1 MPQHGGHRGRGPW
14 CALALLALAPMV
26 TAGDGGPP
34 ECAEQAVSADGMLEL
49 LPKKPLREWAR
60 VKWKKLDAGSYQ
72 VILGAQ
78 RNKPASIRQSPFSG
92 RAVFQEEPLSLRISP
107 VHAADAGL
115 YEAEFEDADGGVRTH
130 CFRVWVWEP
139 LQPPHVDTFVL
150 PEARGWCNLSL
161 LCTAPWAS
169 FASYSWSCS
178 GDAAGALEKGARL
191 YRRVHRDADPTVCY
205 CNVSN
210 AVSWSTANTSIS
222 AACRAAAA
230 GLSSIAPGWA
240 VTVAVAVA
248 VPVLA
253 IAVAFVITFC
263 WRRKRRKDPP
273 GGDIEQAL
281 TVYEEVGKAR
291 TGQDPSATRNEAA
304 SGENT
309 IYAVI
314 CKAQGPKLPQDP
326 EITTIYSSLQPARK
340 SPSLRRKRLDPA
352 LISTAYVEAT
362 GCPRRPPSQIVPPAP
377 TRHHLP

>member
-1 MPQHGGHRGRGPW
+1 MPQHGGHRGGGPW

-78 RNKPASIRQSPFSG
+78 RNKPASIRQSLFSG

-139 LQPPHVDTFVL
+139 LQPPHVDAFVL

-230 GLSSIAPGWA
+230 G
-240 VTVAVAVA
+240 
-248 VPVLA
+248 
-253 IAVAFVITFC
+253 
-263 WRRKRRKDPP
+263 
-273 GGDIEQAL
+273 DIEQAL

-326 EITTIYSSLQPARK
+326 EITTIYSSLQPTRK

-352 LISTAYVEAT
+352 LVSTAYVEAT

-377 TRHHLP
+377 TGHHLP

>member
-130 CFRVWVWEP
+130 CFRVWVW
-139 LQPPHVDTFVL
+139 
-150 PEARGWCNLSL
+150 
-161 LCTAPWAS
+161 
-169 FASYSWSCS
+169 
-178 GDAAGALEKGARL
+178 
-191 YRRVHRDADPTVCY
+191 
-205 CNVSN
+205 
-210 AVSWSTANTSIS
+210 
-222 AACRAAAA
+222 